1 MSLHR
6 QYSLDR
12 AAAHVKHARL
22 AADPDN
28 NKRNKVVDVSSDF
41 LWLFQKFDIKW
52 TPKSGPLQHVKS
64 VELGSKSVAGSVRD
78 NMAKPL
84 ANSDTKGRSTA
95 EVRKANMGDAE
106 SNTDKHIDEAD
117 AEQLL
122 EDLVSIGFSEA
133 LDDFQVN

>member
-1 MSLHR
+1 M
-6 QYSLDR
+6 DR

-22 AADPDN
+22 AADKKTKLN
-28 NKRNKVVDVSSDF
+28 AVIDVAPNF
-41 LWLFQKFDIKW
+41 LWLFQEFDIKW
-52 TPKSGPLQHVKS
+52 TPKGGSLQHVKS

>member
-12 AAAHVKHARL
+12 AAAHVEHARL
-22 AADPDN
+22 AKDN
-28 NKRNKVVDVSSDF
+28 FKRNKIVDVSPDF

-52 TPKSGPLQHVKS
+52 TPKSEPQKHVKS
-64 VELGSKSVAGSVRD
+64 VELGSKSAAGTVRG

-84 ANSDTKGRSTA
+84 ANSDVERRSTS
-95 EVRKANMGDAE
+95 EVRKANMGDVE
-106 SNTDKHIDEAD
+106 SNTGKHIDEAD
-117 AEQLL
+117 AKQLL
-122 EDLVSIGFSEA
+122 DDLVSIGFSEA

>member
-22 AADPDN
+22 GADKKTKLN
-28 NKRNKVVDVSSDF
+28 AVIDVAPNF
-41 LWLFQKFDIKW
+41 RWLFQKFDIKW

-64 VELGSKSVAGSVRD
+64 VELGTRSALGTVRG
-78 NMAKPL
+78 NMANHI
-84 ANSDTKGRSTA
+84 ADSDSDKHSTT
-95 EVRKANMGDAE
+95 ELRKANMGDAK
-106 SNTDKHIDEAD
+106 SDTKTHIKEAD
-117 AEQLL
+117 SKQLL
-122 EDLVSIGFSEA
+122 QNLVSIGFSEA